1 MEDEDKL
8 LYGDDGGGE
17 KDDEPTQG
25 GSGDTAQDEDT
36 VTFPEEEN
44 AVRIFFFNFSV
55 KIIQE
60 SFSRK
65 FFNFTRWFFRE
76 IEMFQYFSRKKKKH
90 KMSLRETKKTRR
102 MTKIQMMI
110 MYKLLLIKAKSKR
123 PKRLRL
129 LA

>member
-44 AVRIFFFNFSV
+44 AVRIFF
-55 KIIQE
+55 
-60 SFSRK
+60 
-65 FFNFTRWFFRE
+65 E
-76 IEMFQYFSRKKKKH
+76 IF
-90 KMSLRETKKTRR
+90 
-102 MTKIQMMI
+102 
-110 MYKLLLIKAKSKR
+110 
-123 PKRLRL
+123 P
-129 LA
+129 

>member
-44 AVRIFFFNFSV
+44 AVRIYFF
-55 KIIQE
+55 
-60 SFSRK
+60 K
-65 FFNFTRWFFRE
+65 FFCENNSRIIFTE
-76 IEMFQYFSRKKKKH
+76 IF
-90 KMSLRETKKTRR
+90 
-102 MTKIQMMI
+102 
-110 MYKLLLIKAKSKR
+110 
-123 PKRLRL
+123 
-129 LA
+129 